1 MACTNRWLANVYAAG
16 GDSEPPPKPNIPT
29 DYVQKPRWR
38 HAPETYPLA
47 PPALA
52 DLERHSA
59 ALSEIDAPNKKRQRV
74 HNAPAH
80 AMSQTPISPTR
91 RSSRQAGTTGN
102 TGTTTKE
109 ATVVEQSL
117 FSRPVPVLTPS
128 MSEEYVNDV
137 DDAED
142 AELDSMISSKR
153 SRSPT
158 RRMVDLQIAKKPVIS
173 KTATSSKD
181 VPQNV
186 RTLYKNI
193 QALALRS
200 KGVIPRGIEVPSRGT
215 LHNLL
220 ANESPA

>member
-1 MACTNRWLANVYAAG
+1 MACANRWLANVYAAG

-52 DLERHSA
+52 QPKRQRA
-59 ALSEIDAPNKKRQRV
+59 ALYEIDTPNEKRQRV
-74 HNAPAH
+74 HNAPAL

-102 TGTTTKE
+102 KGTTTKE
-109 ATVVEQSL
+109 ATVVELSF
-117 FSRPVPVLTPS
+117 FSRPAPVLTPS
-128 MSEEYVNDV
+128 MSEKHVDDV
-137 DDAED
+137 GDADDAEVD
-142 AELDSMISSKR
+142 TIHESTISKR

-186 RTLYKNI
+186 RGLYKNL
-193 QALALRS
+193 QALARRS
-200 KGVIPRGIEVPSRGT
+200 KGVIPLGIEVPSRGMR
-215 LHNLL
+215 
-220 ANESPA
+220 